1 MVDQWNLWN
10 LSKMVSWSEAGYFW
24 QPMSA
29 GQSALVREN
38 VDCTNAD
45 CPQAYMQHRHV
56 ATPEQRERMQ
66 EYVTRWLTLKFEDA
80 CLRTAKDTAVRELRR
95 MTSLP
100 DRPGEP

>member
-45 CPQAYMQHRHV
+45 CPQAYMQHRYV
-56 ATPEQRERMQ
+56 ATPEQREQMQ
-66 EYVTRWLTLKFEDA
+66 EYVTRVLRARFEQHEIE
-80 CLRTAKDTAVRELRR
+80 RGVREDCKELRR
-95 MTSLP
+95 LHGLP
-100 DRPGEP
+100 DRRD